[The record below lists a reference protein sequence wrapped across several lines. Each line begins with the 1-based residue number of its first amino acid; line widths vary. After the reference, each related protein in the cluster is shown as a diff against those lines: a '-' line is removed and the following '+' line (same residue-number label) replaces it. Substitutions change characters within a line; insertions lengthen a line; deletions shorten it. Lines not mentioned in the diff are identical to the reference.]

1 MRESHSSN
9 EENLNPN
16 NSKKKEKTENLK
28 IMLWNIEGLKNAMN
42 LTPQDFFHGY
52 DIAILTETFLT
63 ENWEHPD
70 FYSTHLKAT
79 HGERG
84 RPKGGVSILTRPEHT
99 PIKATRLLEH
109 TILTE
114 IKTCTIIAA
123 YFQPNKTA
131 INIMDEIGQMITQS
145 NQNKPIIIAGD
156 LNCRLDIQ
164 THKSKIIIEKLQEDG
179 FTLLNDPMEPTYFSH
194 NGKSTID
201 IALIRG
207 TIRGSITP
215 SWTAS
220 HAPIRKHIP
229 MEINIKVEWSGT
241 RRKETENLSRVINVR
256 QVEEQANTI
265 REIEMHIQN
274 EDLEKATQA
283 IEDMLRQ
290 AAEPKKNRRAEK
302 WFDKE

>member
-1 MRESHSSN
+1 MDNSNVQIRQTTKSRGRNKVRIEDLRAAEKRAWLYVGRLRPETTGETIKRFLKREIKDYVTCEELTTKYDTKSFKVGIPFHKLEETKTEGFWPEGMSS
-9 EENLNPN
+9 EVHTSKQHTE
-16 NSKKKEKTENLK
+16 KKKTE
-28 IMLWNIEGLKNAMN
+28 
-42 LTPQDFFHGY
+42 
-52 DIAILTETFLT
+52 
-63 ENWEHPD
+63 
-70 FYSTHLKAT
+70 
-79 HGERG
+79 R
-84 RPKGGVSILTRPEHT
+84 GVSILTRPEHT

-114 IKTCTIIAA
+114 IKTCTA

-164 THKSKIIIEKLQEDG
+164 THKSKIIIEKLQEG
-179 FTLLNDPMEPTYFSH
+179 GLTLLSDPMEPAYFSH

-215 SWTAS
+215 SWTTS

-229 MEINIKVEWSGT
+229 IEINIKVEWSVT
-241 RRKETENLSRVINVR
+241 RRKETEKTSLTRH
-256 QVEEQANTI
+256 QC
-265 REIEMHIQN
+265 
-274 EDLEKATQA
+274 
-283 IEDMLRQ
+283 
-290 AAEPKKNRRAEK
+290 
-302 WFDKE
+302 